1 MGHGEVVLH
10 VHTCGVE
17 DRHLPVPIC
26 DQNIS
31 SIQSAWL
38 SGSLEVAPALR
49 VTRSAADRSRN
60 SIAVQYPRLSR
71 GRPGF
76 KSPFRRTFCS
86 PVARP
91 YRTMPARRS
100 CGSRLHT
107 LQRILPPC
115 STRQPAWPTPARRSS
130 TTCRAPRIPPCI
142 RWRVQEGRTRTYPL
156 SLCSHSTSPPQRI
169 SAPCKKERF
178 TALSA
183 REAPRLCSIYPCVMS
198 GPAGHSHTSL
208 LPALAQLADWEG
220 FALGELWGAHLLSTK
235 GRHHLT
241 VEAHR
246 PRAANRVSSEHRRM

>member
-1 MGHGEVVLH
+1 L
-10 VHTCGVE
+10 
-17 DRHLPVPIC
+17 
-26 DQNIS
+26 
-31 SIQSAWL
+31 SA
-38 SGSLEVAPALR
+38 
-49 VTRSAADRSRN
+49 VT
-60 SIAVQYPRLSR
+60 
-71 GRPGF
+71 
-76 KSPFRRTFCS
+76 
-86 PVARP
+86 
-91 YRTMPARRS
+91 ARRS

-156 SLCSHSTSPPQRI
+156 SLCSHSTSPPAHRI
-169 SAPCKKERF
+169 SASRGHF

-208 LPALAQLADWEG
+208 LPEDWEG

-235 GRHHLT
+235 GPHHLT